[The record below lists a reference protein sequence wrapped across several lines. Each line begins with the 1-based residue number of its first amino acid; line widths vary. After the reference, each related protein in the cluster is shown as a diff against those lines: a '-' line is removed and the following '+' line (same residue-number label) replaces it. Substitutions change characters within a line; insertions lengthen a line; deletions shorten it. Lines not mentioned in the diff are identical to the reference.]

1 MEYTA
6 RIDALAERARADRAA
21 FELPADP
28 PDREQALGYLRE
40 GVGQAVG
47 VYIEA
52 RAGPDAPVRFETAAY
67 RRLERAMNDW
77 LVLYAACHGTRIE
90 ASFTL
95 RTAAELLVD
104 THDIAAVARLLTGV
118 PERRE
123 RGSDP
128 AVASSD
134 GGRNGN
140 KS

>member
-6 RIDALAERARADRAA
+6 RIDELAERARADRAA
-21 FELPADP
+21 FEPPENP
-28 PDREQALGYLRE
+28 PDRERALAYLRE
-40 GVGQAVG
+40 GAGRAVG
-47 VYIEA
+47 VYVEA
-52 RAGPDAPVRFETAAY
+52 RAGTDAPVRFETAAY

-77 LVLYAACHGTRIE
+77 LALYAACHGTRID

-128 AVASSD
+128 PVAPPD
-134 GGRNGN
+134 GGGDGN